1 MSYINAHTMRKALTA
16 LIAGGCMIL
25 AVNPAHAQK
34 KGFLEDWFPFLFEEE
49 DTGPKPEDTLQAPF
63 MEKGTAA
70 SGSSSLP
77 GVAYQPQAAI
87 ESGVAIDQAHRQP
100 AQVEQWVA
108 GVLVDSLDFDPLRY
122 EAHLKTLSR
131 SMTPYSQEAFKAFM
145 TKDNLLAALQSNDL
159 LMRVFTSEP
168 GRTLNQ
174 GALQGRYR
182 WLVET
187 PVTITFLPRGLQDYK
202 NVKPKSQALNIRTQI
217 GRVEQG
223 GDDGMIIETLEIIPV
238 VPKQ

>member
-1 MSYINAHTMRKALTA
+1 MNEKNRRSIRMVLMVVA
-16 LIAGGCMIL
+16 AGGFLM
-25 AVNPAHAQK
+25 ASAEPAYAQK
-34 KGFLEDWFPFLFEEE
+34 KSFLEDWFPFLFEEE
-49 DTGPKPEDTLQAPF
+49 EAGPKPEDTLQAPF
-63 MEKGTAA
+63 MEKGAVAT
-70 SGSSSLP
+70 GSVP
-77 GVAYQPQAAI
+77 GVIYQPQAAI
-87 ESGVAIDQAHRQP
+87 ESGIAMDQAHRQP

-108 GVLVDSLDFDPLRY
+108 GILVDGLDFDPLRY
-122 EAHLKTLSR
+122 EAHLQTLTGN
-131 SMTPYSQEAFKAFM
+131 MTPYAQDAFKAFM
-145 TKDNLLAALQSNDL
+145 AKDSLLAALQSNDL
-159 LMRVFTSEP
+159 LLRVFISEP

-174 GALQGRYR
+174 GPLQGRYR

-223 GDDGMIIETLEIIPV
+223 GNDGMMIETLEIIPI